1 MEIHPTAI
9 VHPGAKIGP
18 GVKIGAYSLIGENVQ
33 IERDTVIGSHVVLEG
48 WTEIGEGC
56 QIFPFASVGAA
67 PQAIR
72 YRGEPTRLVIG
83 KRNIIREFVTVN
95 RGTPEGGGI
104 TSLGDGNLIMAYS
117 HIAHDCRI
125 GNQVILANSSTLA
138 GHITVEDH
146 AIVGGVVA
154 IHQFVRVGCYAIIG
168 GQSAIPQDIPP
179 YMTAS
184 GNRAKLFG
192 LNLVGLKRHRFVRN
206 YGRQPEAGLP
216 DPLPL
221 PSAFAESDGKSRSG
235 GPGSSGSST
244 PAGIFERFQEGDLP
258 LRETLGLIA
267 GNGTLPLLV
276 SDGGRKEGY
285 RLAAIG
291 HIGETRKDLK
301 RRVDVLKW
309 VRSGSWRRSSA
320 FSRRRGSKK
329 LFWQERCPKPIFFR
343 ASARTPGL

>member
-1 MEIHPTAI
+1 MLTGSAKESPLEIHPTAV

-18 GVKIGAYSLIGENVQ
+18 GVKIGAYSVIGENVK
-33 IERDTVIGSHVVLEG
+33 IEKDTVVDSHVVLDG

-56 QIFPFASVGAA
+56 RIFPFASVGAA

-83 KRNIIREFVTVN
+83 KGNILREFVTVN

-104 TSLGDGNLIMAYS
+104 TSLGDGNLIMAYT

-125 GNQVILANSSTLA
+125 GNQVILANCSTLA

-146 AIVGGVVA
+146 ALVGGVVA

-192 LNLVGLKRHRFVRN
+192 LNLIGLKRHRF
-206 YGRQPEAGLP
+206 PETTVAGLKQAYRI
-216 DPLPL
+216 L
-221 PSAFAESDGKSRSG
+221 FRSH
-235 GPGSSGSST
+235 
-244 PAGIFERFQEGDLP
+244 LP
-258 LRETLGLIA
+258 LRKAMEKVSQEVPD
-267 GNGTLPLLV
+267 LPEVRHLL
-276 SDGGRKEGY
+276 EF
-285 RLAAIG
+285 L
-291 HIGETRKDLK
+291 KDSK
-301 RRVDVLKW
+301 RGICR
-309 VRSGSWRRSSA
+309 
-320 FSRRRGSKK
+320 
-329 LFWQERCPKPIFFR
+329 
-343 ASARTPGL
+343 

>member
-1 MEIHPTAI
+1 VKFKESSKESALEIHPTAI

-18 GVKIGAYSLIGENVQ
+18 GVKVGAYSLIGENVQ

-56 QIFPFASVGAA
+56 QISPFASVGAA

-192 LNLVGLKRHRFVRN
+192 LNLVGLKRH
-206 YGRQPEAGLP
+206 Q
-216 DPLPL
+216 
-221 PSAFAESDGKSRSG
+221 FAETTVGSLKQAYRILFRSH
-235 GPGSSGSST
+235 
-244 PAGIFERFQEGDLP
+244 LP
-258 LRETLGLIA
+258 LRKAMEKVA
-267 GNGTLPLLV
+267 QEVPDLPEVRHLL
-276 SDGGRKEGY
+276 EF
-285 RLAAIG
+285 L
-291 HIGETRKDLK
+291 KDSK
-301 RRVDVLKW
+301 RGICR
-309 VRSGSWRRSSA
+309 
-320 FSRRRGSKK
+320 
-329 LFWQERCPKPIFFR
+329 
-343 ASARTPGL
+343 